1 MNERDTLKINTAG
14 HLEIGGADCVR
25 LAEEFGTPLYVYDET
40 HIRNMMRV
48 YKNTLE
54 NEYSGK
60 GLVLYAS
67 KAFCCLAIYK
77 IAMQEGIG
85 IDVVSG
91 GELYTAIKAGFPVEK
106 IYMHGNNK
114 LSSLPVS
121 VAGLFP
127 PSDSLWRITGVRIRR
142 LSCKARRAPR
152 KNTRG
157 VLELS

>member
-67 KAFCCLAIYK
+67 KAFCCSAIYK

-91 GELYTAIKAGFPVEK
+91 GEL
-106 IYMHGNNK
+106 
-114 LSSLPVS
+114 
-121 VAGLFP
+121 
-127 PSDSLWRITGVRIRR
+127 
-142 LSCKARRAPR
+142 
-152 KNTRG
+152 
-157 VLELS
+157 